1 MHAAAGG
8 GHFLDAFDDVH
19 AFDDFTEYTVA
30 PALQALAA
38 MIEKIVVGDID
49 EELCGGRVRILGARH
64 GQRAGHVLQAVVGF
78 IVDGGP
84 GRFLVE
90 VGVEA
95 AALDHEPID
104 HPVEQ
109 RAVIMTVDDVLLE
122 IGGGVGGLVMI
133 EAYDDIAEIGLQ
145 NDHVDFLM
153 VLRTRLGVARLR
165 HAIIAVLHRHAKPA
179 QCPPA
184 RSRTDSAC
192 RLTPCVSPSRQPEVS
207 STTMTTDTTSAPN
220 FIRNQIREEVESG
233 KTKAIVT
240 RFPPEPNGFLH
251 IGHAKSICLN
261 FGLAEQFGG
270 ACHLRFDDTNP
281 AKEEQAY
288 IDAIKA
294 DVSWLGF
301 EWAGKVRFASDY
313 FDQLYAWAQHLIR
326 EGKAYVDDLS
336 PDEIR
341 EYRGTLTEPGRPS
354 PYRERSPDENL
365 DLLERMR
372 GGEFAEGEKVLRAK
386 IDMAS
391 PNINLR
397 DPILYRIRHA
407 HHHQT
412 GDKWKIYPS
421 YDFAHGQSDAIEGVT
436 HSICTLEFEDH
447 RPLYEWLLD
456 NLPVPCTP
464 RQIEFARLNLDYT
477 LTSKRKLKLLVDE
490 DIVDGWDD
498 PRLPTI
504 SGMRRRGYTPAS
516 IRKFCEMIG
525 VTRADGGLVDIA
537 MLTHAIRSDLEDN
550 APRAMCVLKP
560 LKVVLTNVAEGHEE
574 VYDVPGHP
582 ARDDMAVRKVPFTR
596 ELWIDADDFMEEPPK
611 KFFRLAPGQEVR
623 LRNSYVI
630 RCDEVIKNA
639 AGEILELRCSVDFD
653 TLGKN
658 PEGRKVKGVIHWVSA
673 THGVPMEVRLYD
685 NLFQVEQPDK
695 DKDADFLEH
704 LNPDSLI
711 VCQAFGEPSL
721 SEVTPESR
729 FQFERVGYFCADRH
743 ACTEGK
749 LVFNRTVGLKDSWA
763 KIQKKG

>member
-1 MHAAAGG
+1 
-8 GHFLDAFDDVH
+8 
-19 AFDDFTEYTVA
+19 
-30 PALQALAA
+30 
-38 MIEKIVVGDID
+38 
-49 EELCGGRVRILGARH
+49 
-64 GQRAGHVLQAVVGF
+64 
-78 IVDGGP
+78 
-84 GRFLVE
+84 
-90 VGVEA
+90 
-95 AALDHEPID
+95 
-104 HPVEQ
+104 
-109 RAVIMTVDDVLLE
+109 
-122 IGGGVGGLVMI
+122 
-133 EAYDDIAEIGLQ
+133 
-145 NDHVDFLM
+145 
-153 VLRTRLGVARLR
+153 
-165 HAIIAVLHRHAKPA
+165 
-179 QCPPA
+179 
-184 RSRTDSAC
+184 
-192 RLTPCVSPSRQPEVS
+192 
-207 STTMTTDTTSAPN
+207 MTTENASAPN
-220 FIRNQIREEVESG
+220 FIRNQIRDEIEAG
-233 KTKAIVT
+233 RADKIVT

-251 IGHAKSICLN
+251 VGHAKSICLN

-270 ACHLRFDDTNP
+270 NCHLRFDDTNP

-288 IDAIKA
+288 IDAIKE

-301 EWAGKVRFASDY
+301 EWAGPVRYASDC

-354 PYRERSPDENL
+354 PWRERSVEENL

-372 GGEFAEGEKVLRAK
+372 AGEFNEGERVLRAK

-412 GDKWKIYPS
+412 GDTWKIYPS
-421 YDFAHGQSDAIEGVT
+421 YDFAHGQTDAIEGVT

-447 RPLYEWLLD
+447 RPLYEWFLD
-456 NLPVPCTP
+456 NLPVPCKP
-464 RQIEFARLNLDYT
+464 RQIEFARLNMNYT

-490 DIVDGWDD
+490 GIVDGWDD
-498 PRLPTI
+498 PRMPTI

-537 MLTHAIRSDLEDN
+537 MLYHAIRSDLEDN
-550 APRAMCVLKP
+550 APRAMCVLNP
-560 LKVVLTNVAEGHEE
+560 LKVVLANVPESHEE
-574 VYDVPGHP
+574 VYEVPGHP
-582 ARDDMAVRKVPFTR
+582 AREDMGVRRVPFTR
-596 ELWIDADDFMEEPPK
+596 ELYIDRDDFMEEPPK

-630 RCDEVIKNA
+630 RCDEVVKDA
-639 AGEILELRCSVDFD
+639 SDEIVELRCSVDFD

-673 THGVPMEVRLYD
+673 NHAVPMEVRLYD
-685 NLFQVEQPDK
+685 NLFLVEQPDK
-695 DKDADFLEH
+695 DKDADFLKH
-704 LNPDSLI
+704 LNPESLQI
-711 VCQAFGEPSL
+711 CQAMGEPSL
-721 SEVTPESR
+721 ADAAPESR
-729 FQFERVGYFCADRH
+729 YQFERMGYFCADRH
-743 ACTEGK
+743 ACRDGK

>member
-1 MHAAAGG
+1 
-8 GHFLDAFDDVH
+8 
-19 AFDDFTEYTVA
+19 
-30 PALQALAA
+30 
-38 MIEKIVVGDID
+38 
-49 EELCGGRVRILGARH
+49 
-64 GQRAGHVLQAVVGF
+64 
-78 IVDGGP
+78 
-84 GRFLVE
+84 
-90 VGVEA
+90 
-95 AALDHEPID
+95 
-104 HPVEQ
+104 
-109 RAVIMTVDDVLLE
+109 MTNE
-122 IGGGVGGLVMI
+122 
-133 EAYDDIAEIGLQ
+133 
-145 NDHVDFLM
+145 
-153 VLRTRLGVARLR
+153 T
-165 HAIIAVLHRHAKPA
+165 
-179 QCPPA
+179 
-184 RSRTDSAC
+184 
-192 RLTPCVSPSRQPEVS
+192 TP
-207 STTMTTDTTSAPN
+207 APN
-220 FIRNQIREEVESG
+220 FIRNQVRDEIEGGQV
-233 KTKAIVT
+233 TKIVT

-261 FGLAEQFGG
+261 FGLAEQLGG
-270 ACHLRFDDTNP
+270 DCHLRFDDTNP

-288 IDAIKA
+288 IDAIKE

-301 EWAGKVRFASDY
+301 QWAGPVRFASDY

-326 EGKAYVDDLS
+326 EDKAYVDDLS

-341 EYRGTLTEPGRPS
+341 EYRGTLTAPGKPS
-354 PYRERSPDENL
+354 PYRERSVDENL

-372 GGEFAEGEKVLRAK
+372 NGEFGEGEKVLRAK

-407 HHHQT
+407 SHHQT

-421 YDFAHGQSDAIEGVT
+421 YDFTHGQSDAIEGIT

-447 RPLYEWLLD
+447 RPLYEWFLN
-456 NLPVPCTP
+456 NLPVPAKP

-490 DIVDGWDD
+490 QIVDGWDD
-498 PRLPTI
+498 PRMPTI

-550 APRAMCVLKP
+550 APRAMCVLNP
-560 LKVVLTNVAEGHEE
+560 LKVVLTNVPEDHEE

-582 ARDDMAVRKVPFTR
+582 ARDDMAVRKVPFSR
-596 ELWIDADDFMEEPPK
+596 ELYIDQDDFMEDAPK
-611 KFFRLAPGQEVR
+611 KFFRLAPGKEVR

-630 RCDEVIKNA
+630 RCDDVVKNE
-639 AGEILELRCSVDFD
+639 AGDVTELHCSVDFD

-673 THGVPMEVRLYD
+673 AHGVPMEVRLYD
-685 NLFQVEQPDK
+685 NLFTVEQPDR
-695 DKDADFLEH
+695 DKDVDFLEH
-704 LNPDSLI
+704 LNPDSLT
-711 VCQAFGEPSL
+711 VCHAIGEPSL
-721 SEVTPESR
+721 ANAAPEDR

-743 ACTEGK
+743 ASKPGQ

-763 KIQKKG
+763 KIKQKG

>member
-1 MHAAAGG
+1 MS
-8 GHFLDAFDDVH
+8 
-19 AFDDFTEYTVA
+19 TENA
-30 PALQALAA
+30 
-38 MIEKIVVGDID
+38 
-49 EELCGGRVRILGARH
+49 
-64 GQRAGHVLQAVVGF
+64 
-78 IVDGGP
+78 
-84 GRFLVE
+84 
-90 VGVEA
+90 
-95 AALDHEPID
+95 
-104 HPVEQ
+104 
-109 RAVIMTVDDVLLE
+109 
-122 IGGGVGGLVMI
+122 
-133 EAYDDIAEIGLQ
+133 
-145 NDHVDFLM
+145 
-153 VLRTRLGVARLR
+153 
-165 HAIIAVLHRHAKPA
+165 
-179 QCPPA
+179 
-184 RSRTDSAC
+184 SA
-192 RLTPCVSPSRQPEVS
+192 T
-207 STTMTTDTTSAPN
+207 N
-220 FIRNQIREEVESG
+220 FIRNQVREEIEAG
-233 KTKAIVT
+233 RADKIVT

-251 IGHAKSICLN
+251 VGHAKSICLN

-270 ACHLRFDDTNP
+270 DCHLRFDDTNP

-288 IDAIKA
+288 IDAIKE

-301 EWAGKVRFASDY
+301 EWAGAVRYASDY
-313 FDQLYAWAQHLIR
+313 FDQLYAWAQHLVR

-354 PYRERSPDENL
+354 PYRDRSAEESL

-372 GGEFAEGEKVLRAK
+372 SGEFNEGERVLRAK

-447 RPLYEWLLD
+447 RPLYEWFLD
-456 NLPVPCTP
+456 NLPVPAKP
-464 RQIEFARLNLDYT
+464 RQIEFARLNMNYT

-490 DIVDGWDD
+490 GIVDGWDD
-498 PRLPTI
+498 PRMPTI

-537 MLTHAIRSDLEDN
+537 MLYHAIRSDLEDN
-550 APRAMCVLKP
+550 APRAMCVLNP
-560 LKVVLTNVAEGHEE
+560 LKVVLTNVEADHEE
-574 VYDVPGHP
+574 VYEVPGHP
-582 ARDDMAVRKVPFTR
+582 AREDMAVRRVPFTR
-596 ELWIDADDFMEEPPK
+596 ELYIDRDDFMEEPPK

-630 RCDEVIKNA
+630 RCDEVVKND
-639 AGEILELRCSVDFD
+639 AGEIEELRCSVDLD

-673 THGVPMEVRLYD
+673 SHAVPMEVRLYD
-685 NLFQVEQPDK
+685 NLFLVEQPDK

-704 LNPDSLI
+704 LNPESLQI
-711 VCQAFGEPSL
+711 CQAMGEPSL
-721 SEVTPESR
+721 ADAAPESR

-743 ACTEGK
+743 GCHDGK

-763 KIQKKG
+763 KIQQKG

>member
-1 MHAAAGG
+1 
-8 GHFLDAFDDVH
+8 
-19 AFDDFTEYTVA
+19 
-30 PALQALAA
+30 
-38 MIEKIVVGDID
+38 
-49 EELCGGRVRILGARH
+49 
-64 GQRAGHVLQAVVGF
+64 
-78 IVDGGP
+78 
-84 GRFLVE
+84 
-90 VGVEA
+90 
-95 AALDHEPID
+95 
-104 HPVEQ
+104 
-109 RAVIMTVDDVLLE
+109 MTNE
-122 IGGGVGGLVMI
+122 
-133 EAYDDIAEIGLQ
+133 
-145 NDHVDFLM
+145 
-153 VLRTRLGVARLR
+153 T
-165 HAIIAVLHRHAKPA
+165 
-179 QCPPA
+179 
-184 RSRTDSAC
+184 
-192 RLTPCVSPSRQPEVS
+192 TP
-207 STTMTTDTTSAPN
+207 APN
-220 FIRNQIREEVESG
+220 FIRNQVRDEIAGGQV
-233 KTKAIVT
+233 TKIVT

-270 ACHLRFDDTNP
+270 ECHLRFDDTNP

-288 IDAIKA
+288 IDAIKE

-301 EWAGKVRFASDY
+301 EWAGPVRFASDY

-326 EGKAYVDDLS
+326 E
-336 PDEIR
+336 
-341 EYRGTLTEPGRPS
+341 EYRGTLTEPGKPS
-354 PYRERSPDENL
+354 PYRERSAEESL

-372 GGEFAEGEKVLRAK
+372 NGEFGEGEKVLRAK

-421 YDFAHGQSDAIEGVT
+421 YDFTHGQSDAIEGIT

-447 RPLYEWLLD
+447 RPLYEWFLN
-456 NLPVPCTP
+456 NLPVPAKP

-490 DIVDGWDD
+490 QIVDGWDD
-498 PRLPTI
+498 PRMPTI

-525 VTRADGGLVDIA
+525 VTRSDGGLVDIA

-560 LKVVLTNVAEGHEE
+560 LKVVLTNMPEDHEE
-574 VYDVPGHP
+574 VYQVPGHP
-582 ARDDMAVRKVPFTR
+582 AREDMPMRKVPFGR
-596 ELWIDADDFMEEPPK
+596 ELYIDQDDFMEDAPK
-611 KFFRLAPGQEVR
+611 KFFRLAPGKEVR

-630 RCDEVIKNA
+630 RCDDVIKDD
-639 AGEILELRCSVDFD
+639 AGEIIELHCSVDFD

-673 THGVPMEVRLYD
+673 AHGVPMEVRLYD
-685 NLFQVEQPDK
+685 NLFMVEQPDR
-695 DKDADFLEH
+695 DKDVDFLEH
-704 LNPDSLI
+704 LNPESLV
-711 VCQAFGEPSL
+711 VCHAIGEPSL
-721 SEVTPESR
+721 ASAAPEDR

-743 ACTEGK
+743 ASTADH

-763 KIQKKG
+763 KIKQKG